1 MRPLLLVGA
10 VTFLLA
16 ACGGGE
22 SSDDAAPNDA
32 GSGTGQEIDLSE
44 FALDP
49 ASVSL
54 DPGTVTLHV
63 VNTGSVVHALEVEG
77 PTGEVKT
84 ADLQPGESADL
95 TVDASEAGEYEMY
108 CPIDGHRQ
116 QGMEGAL
123 VIGGGGG
130 GGGATTTTTTR
141 RRPRTRT
148 RTTGY

>member
-1 MRPLLLVGA
+1 MRPLLLLSA

-22 SSDDAAPNDA
+22 SSDDAVPDDA
-32 GSGTGQEIDLSE
+32 GSGAGQQIDLSE
-44 FALDP
+44 FSLDP

-54 DPGTVTLHV
+54 DPGAVTLHV

-77 PTGEVKT
+77 PTGEIET
-84 ADLQPGESADL
+84 AELQPGESADL

-116 QGMEGAL
+116 QGMEGTL
-123 VIGGGGG
+123 VVGGGGG
-130 GGGATTTTTTR
+130 GGTTTTDETTTEDEDSDYR
-141 RRPRTRT
+141 
-148 RTTGY
+148 Y

>member
-1 MRPLLLVGA
+1 MRLLLLLGA

-22 SSDDAAPNDA
+22 SSDDAAPDDA
-32 GSGTGQEIDLSE
+32 GSGAGQEIDLNE

-77 PTGEVKT
+77 PSGEVET
-84 ADLQPGESADL
+84 AHLQPGESADL
-95 TVDASEAGEYEMY
+95 TVDASQAGEYEMY

-123 VIGGGGG
+123 VVGGGGG
-130 GGGATTTTTTR
+130 GGTTTTDETT
-141 RRPRTRT
+141 TEDEDS
-148 RTTGY
+148 GYRY

>member
-1 MRPLLLVGA
+1 MRPLLVVGA

-32 GSGTGQEIDLSE
+32 GSGTGQQIDLSE

-77 PTGEVKT
+77 PTGEVET

-95 TVDASEAGEYEMY
+95 TVDVSETGEYEMY

-130 GGGATTTTTTR
+130 GGATTTDDETTTEEDS
-141 RRPRTRT
+141 
-148 RTTGY
+148 GYGY